1 MPLDLACRLR
11 YGMGR
16 HQTPTLAQSGYWL
29 IGRNVWYQFT
39 VHKHQIKLQAK
50 LRNFKNLMLVHVKEN
65 TNTNTKETS

>member
-1 MPLDLACRLR
+1 MSLDLDCRLR

-16 HQTPTLAQSGYWL
+16 HQTPTPAQSGYWF
-29 IGRNVWYQFT
+29 IGHNVWYQFT

-50 LRNFKNLMLVHVKEN
+50 LQNFKNFMLVHVKEN